1 MGDVAPARKGD
12 SVLAKFNE
20 LARQMS
26 RLPTKI
32 GAEMVRG
39 GSNSSG
45 SQIVVNNRRDMY
57 PRPLLVSVVKYDKS
71 GVFVKVAGG
80 TINSKIPTIKGIPI
94 TGDESAG
101 KIPLLQ
107 IPQNG
112 SPTNGGFV
120 VVRVKVKKSGT
131 DYPIETAEI
140 EYSTTLGT
148 MYYAGSVET
157 KPEEGMIPIAI
168 VNRDKKGFYTG
179 ITQNTTHSLMYR
191 VVEQGAKRRHFFYA
205 I

>member
-1 MGDVAPARKGD
+1 MGDIAPAKKGD

-80 TINSKIPTIKGIPI
+80 TINSMTPTIKGVHI
-94 TGDESAG
+94 TGDTNTG
-101 KIPLLQ
+101 VIPLLQ

-112 SPTNGGFV
+112 SQANSGYV
-120 VVRVKVKKSGT
+120 VVRVVVKKSGK
-131 DYPIETAEI
+131 DYPIQSAEI
-140 EYSTTLGT
+140 EYSTTLGK

-157 KPEEGMIPIAI
+157 KPEEGMIPIAM
-168 VNRDKKGFYTG
+168 VNRDKRGYYTG
-179 ITQNTTHSLMYR
+179 ITQNTTHSLMYK
-191 VVEQGAKRRHFFYA
+191 VVEQGTNRRHFFYA

>member
-12 SVLAKFNE
+12 SVLVKFNE

-26 RLPTKI
+26 RLPSSI
-32 GAEMVRG
+32 GADMVRG

-71 GVFVKVAGG
+71 GVSVKVAGG
-80 TINSKIPTIKGIPI
+80 TINGIIPTIQTIPI
-94 TGDESAG
+94 TGDKSTG
-101 KIPLLQ
+101 KIPLLS
-107 IPQNG
+107 IPQTG
-112 SPTNGGFV
+112 SPTNSGYV

-131 DYPIETAEI
+131 DFPIETAEI

-168 VNRDKKGFYTG
+168 VNRDKKGNYTG

-191 VVEQGAKRRHFFYA
+191 VVQQGVKRRHFFYA